1 MSDLQIGLIALGV
14 LLILVV
20 VVFNWWQDR
29 RVRAKMREHFPEEEN
44 DALLGATKS
53 SIAPSGERREP
64 GFSQVAQGE
73 LPAEDEDEVDHP
85 LEAVLD
91 ISFAHPVS
99 ADALQKALH
108 GLHHI
113 GGKPVRIFAERD
125 GGGHRARLR
134 AGESYLSIQLAILLA
149 NRGGPLT
156 AIEWSQLWTVAQ
168 ELIAKFEGSVEAP
181 EQDTVTDRAAQLDAA
196 CAELDVQVGLA
207 LRPEEPM
214 SLAQIQSIARDV
226 GFMPHGRHL
235 AWMADSGLPRFLLLM
250 DGAAAADL
258 QAESVARLD
267 LLLDLPNSP
276 VDTQP
281 FSRMAGV
288 GRDLAR
294 RLGTVLL
301 DDQGRPVAGDSDAM
315 VDEQLTA
322 IYDRLQAMGFTPG
335 ESRTALVFS

>member
-29 RVRAKMREHFPEEEN
+29 RIRARMREHFPEDEN
-44 DALLGATKS
+44 DALLGAAKTS
-53 SIAPSGERREP
+53 SSMPGERREP
-64 GFSQVAQGE
+64 GFASMAQGE
-73 LPAEDEDEVDHP
+73 LLPDDEEEVDHP

-91 ISFAHPVS
+91 ISFAHPVP
-99 ADALQKALH
+99 ADALQKAVH
-108 GLHHI
+108 GLSDV

-125 GGGHRARLR
+125 GGGHRSRLR
-134 AGESYLSIQLAILLA
+134 AGESYVSLQLAVLLA

-181 EQDTVTDRAAQLDAA
+181 EQDEVIQRAARLDAA

-207 LRPEEPM
+207 LRPEEPLPL
-214 SLAQIQSIARDV
+214 SQIQQITRDV
-226 GFMPHGRHL
+226 GFMPYGRHL
-235 AWMADSGLPRFLLLM
+235 AWMAESGQPRFLLLM
-250 DGAAAADL
+250 DGAAVADL
-258 QAESVARLD
+258 QSDSVSRLD

-301 DDQGRPVAGDSDAM
+301 DDQGRPVVAEADGKI
-315 VDEQLTA
+315 DEQLA
-322 IYDRLQAMGFTPG
+322 EIYARLESTGFVPG
-335 ESRTALVFS
+335 QPRTALVFS